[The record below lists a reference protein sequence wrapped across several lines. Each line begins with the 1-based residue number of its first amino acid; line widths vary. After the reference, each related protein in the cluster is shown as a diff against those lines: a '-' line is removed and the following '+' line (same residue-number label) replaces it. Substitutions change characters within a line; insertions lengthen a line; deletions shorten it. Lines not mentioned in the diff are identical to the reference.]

1 MLGLKL
7 ATDPRWVNIAEKSI
21 EEVLVDHA
29 YCEQKAATNC
39 ISIIIN
45 FPDKKDVVDALSPI
59 VTEEWGHFRMVIRE
73 LDKRGLPFG
82 QKRKDDYVKQLSKLI
97 ISGGDRENQLVER
110 LLLAAL
116 IEARSCE
123 RFKIL
128 SENLEDEDLRK
139 FYRELMISEAGHYR
153 LFIDLAK
160 NYWSEEKVKTK
171 FEYYLKEEAKILA
184 VMDVR
189 GDRVH

>member
-7 ATDPRWVNIAEKSI
+7 ATDPRWVDVAGKSI

-45 FPDKKDVVDALSPI
+45 FPDEKVIVDKLAPI

-73 LDKRGLPFG
+73 LDKRGLQLG
-82 QKRKDDYVKQLSKLI
+82 VKRKDDYVKMLSKVI
-97 ISGGDRENQLVER
+97 ITGGDRNNQLVER

-128 SENLEDEDLRK
+128 SENLIDNDLK
-139 FYRELMISEAGHYR
+139 EFYRELMVSEAGHYR

-160 NYWSEEKVKTK
+160 LYWPEEKVKAK
-171 FEYYLKEEAKILA
+171 FNYYLQEEAKILNT
-184 VMDVR
+184 MTVR

>member
-7 ATDPRWVNIAEKSI
+7 ATDPRWVNIAGKSI

-45 FPDKKDVVDALSPI
+45 FPDKKEIVDALSPI

-73 LDKRGLPFG
+73 LDKRGLSLG
-82 QKRKDDYVKQLSKLI
+82 VKRTDDYVKLLSRVI
-97 ISGGDRENQLVER
+97 ITGGDRDNQLVER

-128 SENLEDEDLRK
+128 SENLEDEGLKK
-139 FYRELMISEAGHYR
+139 FYKELMISEAGHYR

-160 NYWSEEKVKTK
+160 LYWPEEKVKAK
-171 FEYYLKEEAKILA
+171 FEHYLQEEAKILA
-184 VMDVR
+184 KMDIR